1 MKTRLFNISLIL
13 AALLSFSSCLDE
25 TPYGTYSNQ
34 TFYKTVAD
42 AESALCYAY
51 VPLNYVD
58 YLGRF
63 LFYLG
68 DVPTNQYKSYGKAD
82 ESPAFQWDITP
93 TSDEVIYFFKNAYVS
108 LARANSVYDNVQKME
123 NISESNRNR
132 ILGEARF
139 LRAFN
144 HFMLVINYGEV
155 PLRKKTVST
164 TSDSFTDF
172 ASIQSVYEFIIE
184 ELVEATNLL
193 RVNRCQGRVDLVA
206 AQALLSR
213 VYLYLASSK
222 DYGSPG
228 YEWVEDA
235 DEMYAMSAFYA
246 NEVLT
251 KQSEY
256 ALDPDLANVYDV
268 DHQADGKEHIFIT
281 SMNREASGMEGTFS
295 QLPQMFGIQTGQVL
309 YISKKLDGNVNL
321 ADEPGKESPDVVKY
335 LNYETCYEVM
345 RVDNDFR
352 DTYEDADLRKKL
364 MVTTIYNADGS
375 PKCQY
380 DPGNMSSTDI
390 LESKFFYPFCRKYT
404 DPKSNATRTS
414 ANLYLIRFAEVAL
427 NFAEAEGP
435 TAEGYKWLNAVR
447 TRAGLQP
454 YEVDTA
460 MSPQV
465 FRELVIEDR
474 IKELAFE
481 GHGLY
486 DLRRLNRVNEA
497 YITNKSFKPSY
508 AYFYPKPQRELDLN
522 PQQ

>member
-1 MKTRLFNISLIL
+1 MKTRVFNISLIL

-172 ASIQSVYEFIIE
+172 ASIQSIYEFIIE

-193 RVNRCQGRVDLVA
+193 EINRCQGRVDLVA

-246 NEVLT
+246 SEVLD

-256 ALDPDLANVYDV
+256 ALDSNLARVYDV
-268 DHQADGKEHIFIT
+268 NHQADGKEHIFIS

-295 QLPQMFGIQTGQVL
+295 QLPQMFGIQTSQIF
-309 YISKKLDGNVNL
+309 YIRKELDGSS
-321 ADEPGKESPDVVKY
+321 DEVVKY

-345 RVDNDFR
+345 RVDNEFR
-352 DTYEDADLRKKL
+352 NTYADDDLRKRL
-364 MVTTIYNADGS
+364 MVTTIYNEDGTVKCTYS
-375 PKCQY
+375 PS
-380 DPGNMSSTDI
+380 NISSSDI
-390 LESKFFYPFCRKYT
+390 LESKFFYPICRKYT
-404 DPKSNATRTS
+404 DPESNGTRTS
-414 ANLYLIRFAEVAL
+414 ANLYFIRFAEVAL
-427 NFAEAEGP
+427 NYAEAAGP
-435 TAEGYKWLNAVR
+435 TADGYKWLNAVR
-447 TRAGLQP
+447 TRAGLAP
-454 YEVDTA
+454 LEVDTSLPVQA
-460 MSPQV
+460 
-465 FRELVIEDR
+465 FRELVIQDR

-486 DLRRLNRVNEA
+486 DLRRLNRVNET
-497 YITNKSFKPSY
+497 YITNKTFKPTY